1 MNKEINKFSTKQ
13 LVEELKRRPGVKHI
27 IVDPHT
33 EKEIIVEGPAIIL
46 EIID

>member
-1 MNKEINKFSTKQ
+1 MNELNKLTTKE
-13 LVEELKRRPGVKHI
+13 LVEELRRREGVKAI